1 MMFDGKFKYLADN
14 GLTNEIVKTLDI
26 FIINYNTKNMLQ
38 VKKSNGKKLI
48 IINLIC
54 NNTSI
59 VFFLLYYQVQL

>member
-1 MMFDGKFKYLADN
+1 MFDGKFKYLADN

-48 IINLIC
+48 II
-54 NNTSI
+54 
-59 VFFLLYYQVQL
+59 